1 MIKLL
6 SDIPE
11 VGKVPKHV
19 GDAMFASD
27 GQMGVAFACSLPVCV
42 RVCTADPASADE
54 ISVSR
59 LFSAATRYKQQEV
72 NSGGAFRQIFSLRGV
87 TVLFGASG
95 GGGCAGGRPG
105 SSKSKTCES

>member
-6 SDIPE
+6 SEIPE

-27 GQMGVAFACSLPVCV
+27 SQMGVQSGHV
-42 RVCTADPASADE
+42 RVCTADPVSADG

-59 LFSAATRYKQQEV
+59 LFSAASRY
-72 NSGGAFRQIFSLRGV
+72 
-87 TVLFGASG
+87 
-95 GGGCAGGRPG
+95 
-105 SSKSKTCES
+105 

>member
-6 SDIPE
+6 SEIPE

-27 GQMGVAFACSLPVCV
+27 SQMGVAFACSLTVSPC
-42 RVCTADPASADE
+42 VCTADPASADG

-59 LFSAATRYKQQEV
+59 LFSAASRY
-72 NSGGAFRQIFSLRGV
+72 
-87 TVLFGASG
+87 
-95 GGGCAGGRPG
+95 
-105 SSKSKTCES
+105 